1 LADRHAWTEEGA
13 YPVAP
18 GVHRIPLPLPSDG
31 LRAVNVYAI
40 EAGTGLVLIDSGW
53 ALANALEQLER
64 SLAAIGA
71 GLPDVRQFLVTHMHR
86 DHYTQA
92 VEVRRLFGT
101 PIALG
106 EGEKPSINGLLS
118 GDFRPLRAQLAILRT
133 AGATPIAD
141 RLAELTSGIVA
152 SGHESAAGPGA
163 GSQDSGV
170 RRFDP
175 LSPAGPA
182 LRPGTT
188 IGAALGYEAPDEW
201 ICGQQVFDIGSRTL
215 TAVETPGHTRGH
227 VVFADADAG
236 LLFAGDHVLPHI
248 TPSIGFQEAPS
259 AEPLREYLRS
269 LSVVRQLPDMRLLPA
284 HGPVSPST
292 HARIDELT
300 EHHAQRLQIMAEVL
314 SGGECTGYDV
324 ALSVAWTS
332 RQRKLGE
339 LDLMNQML
347 AVCETVYHLDLLAAQ
362 GTAVSQTGEDGVRRY
377 RLSTPPAT
385 APPGDEETGPV
396 VSYRGSPG
404 PC

>member
-1 LADRHAWTEEGA
+1 LADRYAWAEEGA
-13 YPVAP
+13 HPVAP

-40 EAGTGLVLIDSGW
+40 EAGSGLVLIDSGW
-53 ALANALEQLER
+53 ALANALDQLKR

-71 GLPDVRQFLVTHMHR
+71 GLADVRQFLVTHMHR

-106 EGEKPSINGLLS
+106 EGEKPSIDGLLS
-118 GDFRPLRAQLAILRT
+118 ADFRPLRAQLAILRA
-133 AGATPIAD
+133 AGAAPLAD
-141 RLAELTSGIVA
+141 RLAELTSGSA
-152 SGHESAAGPGA
+152 GPQEPAAGPGSGGP
-163 GSQDSGV
+163 GSGTQG
-170 RRFDP
+170 FGP
-175 LSPAGPA
+175 LPPAGAA
-182 LRPGTT
+182 LRRGATV
-188 IGAALGYEAPDEW
+188 GAALGYETPDEW
-201 ICGQQVFDIGSRTL
+201 ICGEQVFDIGSRTL
-215 TAVETPGHTRGH
+215 TSVETPGHTRGH
-227 VVFADADAG
+227 VVFADTEAG

-259 AEPLREYLRS
+259 AEPLREYLQS

-300 EHHAQRLQIMAEVL
+300 EHHAHRLRIMADVL
-314 SGGECTGYDV
+314 TGGERTGYDV

-347 AVCETVYHLDLLAAQ
+347 AVCETVYHLDLLVAQ
-362 GTAVSQTGEDGVRRY
+362 GTAVSRVGEDRVRRY
-377 RLSTPPAT
+377 RLPMPPANP
-385 APPGDEETGPV
+385 AASRAG
-396 VSYRGSPG
+396 
-404 PC
+404 

>member
-1 LADRHAWTEEGA
+1 MADRHAWTEEGA
-13 YPVAP
+13 YLVAP

-40 EAGTGLVLIDSGW
+40 EAGSGLVLIDSGW
-53 ALANALEQLER
+53 ALANALDQLKR
-64 SLAAIGA
+64 SLATIGA
-71 GLPDVRQFLVTHMHR
+71 DLQDVRRFLVTHMHR

-101 PIALG
+101 PVAVG
-106 EGEKPSINGLLS
+106 EGEKPSIDGLLS

-133 AGATPIAD
+133 AGATLLAD
-141 RLAELTSGIVA
+141 RLAELTTGSLGPREAAADPGSGGQGLNA
-152 SGHESAAGPGA
+152 LRS
-163 GSQDSGV
+163 
-170 RRFDP
+170 DP

-188 IGAALGYEAPDEW
+188 VGAALGYEAPDEW
-201 ICGQQVFDIGSRTL
+201 IRGQQVFDLGSRTL

-227 VVFADADAG
+227 VVFADARAG

-259 AEPLREYLRS
+259 AEPLREYLQS
-269 LSVVRQLPDMRLLPA
+269 LSVVRRMPDMRLLPA

-300 EHHAQRLQIMAEVL
+300 EHHAQRLRIMADVL
-314 SGGECTGYDV
+314 SGGERTGYEV

-347 AVCETVYHLDLLAAQ
+347 AVCETVYHLDLLTAQ
-362 GTAVSQTGEDGVRRY
+362 GTAVSQTAEDGIRRY
-377 RLSTPPAT
+377 RLPAPPA
-385 APPGDEETGPV
+385 AGL
-396 VSYRGSPG
+396 
-404 PC
+404 

>member
-1 LADRHAWTEEGA
+1 LADRYAWTEEGA
-13 YPVAP
+13 HLVAT

-40 EAGTGLVLIDSGW
+40 EAGSGLVLIDSGW
-53 ALANALEQLER
+53 ALANALDQLKR

-71 GLPDVRQFLVTHMHR
+71 GLPDVRRFLVTHMHR

-106 EGEKPSINGLLS
+106 EGEKPSMDGLLS
-118 GDFRPLRAQLAILRT
+118 ADFRPLRAQLAILRT
-133 AGATPIAD
+133 AGAGNVAD
-141 RLAELTSGIVA
+141 HLGELISGSRA
-152 SGHESAAGPGA
+152 PQQPAPGA
-163 GSQDSGV
+163 QGFDAQKS
-170 RRFDP
+170 DP
-175 LSPAGPA
+175 LSLTGPA

-188 IGAALGYEAPDEW
+188 AGAALGYEAPDEW
-201 ICGQQVFDIGSRTL
+201 ICGQQVFGIGSRTL

-227 VVFADADAG
+227 VVFADAEAG

-248 TPSIGFQEAPS
+248 TPSIGFQDEPS
-259 AEPLREYLRS
+259 AEPLREYLQS
-269 LSVVRQLPDMRLLPA
+269 LSVVRRLPDMRLLPA

-292 HARIDELT
+292 HARVDELT
-300 EHHAQRLQIMAEVL
+300 EHHAQRLRTMADVL
-314 SGGECTGYDV
+314 SGGERTGYEV

-347 AVCETVYHLDLLAAQ
+347 AVCETVYHLDLLVAQ
-362 GTAVSQTGEDGVRRY
+362 GTAVSLTGEDGIRRY
-377 RLSTPPAT
+377 RLPLPPDA
-385 APPGDEETGPV
+385 APV
-396 VSYRGSPG
+396 AAR
-404 PC
+404 

>member
-1 LADRHAWTEEGA
+1 MDDEGTLTLADRHAWIEEGTHT
-13 YPVAP
+13 VAP
-18 GVHRIPLPLPSDG
+18 GVYRIPLPLPSDG

-40 EAGTGLVLIDSGW
+40 EAGSGLVLIDSGW

-71 GLPDVRQFLVTHMHR
+71 GLPDIRRFLVTHMHR

-106 EGEKPSINGLLS
+106 EGEKPSIDGLLS
-118 GDFRPLRAQLAILRT
+118 GEFRPLRAQLAILQA
-133 AGATPIAD
+133 AGAAGVAD
-141 RLAELTSGIVA
+141 RLIELTSGSLTVRSPTGS
-152 SGHESAAGPGA
+152 SG
-163 GSQDSGV
+163 
-170 RRFDP
+170 FDG
-175 LSPAGPA
+175 LSPGHPA

-188 IGAALGYEAPDEW
+188 VGAALGYEAPDEW
-201 ICGQQVFDIGSRTL
+201 ICGQQVFEIGTRTL

-259 AEPLREYLRS
+259 AEPLREYLQS
-269 LSVVRQLPDMRLLPA
+269 LNVVRRLPDMRLLPA

-300 EHHAQRLQIMAEVL
+300 EHHAERLRIMADVL
-314 SGGECTGYDV
+314 SGGERTGYEV
-324 ALSVAWTS
+324 AQSVAWTS
-332 RQRKLGE
+332 RQRKLGD

-362 GTAVSQTGEDGVRRY
+362 GAAISQTGEDGIRRY
-377 RLSTPPAT
+377 RLVPTESRA
-385 APPGDEETGPV
+385 
-396 VSYRGSPG
+396 S
-404 PC
+404 